1 MTLAQ
6 IFMQVCWMSVTAT
19 IVAVPVMVLLGL
31 FSHWKVPKRACC
43 LLYALVLFRMVCP
56 LSLPGEWGL
65 FSLPWIQ
72 EVQQGTVD
80 LFDGYSGEYEVA
92 IEGSEAYEQAMAA
105 GLTPERIIK
114 DSPQSILYVP
124 YRMDAEGAFV
134 PAQTAMETWVPWV
147 ARAWLA
153 GAGVFYG
160 LTILSYVLLRR
171 RLRFAV
177 KEEEGVYV
185 SDRIPSPCVVGYFRP
200 RIYLVPGLSA
210 EERAHILA
218 HERAHLRRGDQWAK
232 LIAWLALGI
241 HWFNIYLW
249 MVYRVFCSDL
259 EQACD
264 ERVMR
269 AADMEAR
276 KAYSRTL
283 LNLSYDRRFRWLNP
297 VAFAEGGTK
306 ERVNHVLHLGKAKP
320 ALLALAA
327 AAAIAVVVLCVSG
340 GAQQSGEK
348 TVPTVIDHT
357 GTLTEQQIA
366 ALEARDWDYMGLD
379 PSLEWVNTK
388 GFSTMEILTVREEDG
403 VYTMEVLQGSAL
415 FSWLLHGTAHD
426 GGVAGWY
433 FGIPMACRETMVW
446 DGKQFTFLNTESVGE
461 TVQTGDEELDVSGFS
476 EEARQCMEETGAGLA
491 SVVKNLCRQ
500 AESWYGCG
508 VYQSYVLRDGL
519 HYGVFFIMEDG
530 TWNFS
535 ELRGNAVQDT
545 EGNLAPLRELG
556 RSPAGTDTSLWSD
569 EQLVWAL
576 GSAEGTFAEE
586 AAKVLYERFE
596 SAPKDILQEVTALGA
611 AERDVVCWALAE
623 QWCAAHGAEE
633 SILSAVKLQGCT
645 KAVQETAQ
653 RMETARAVIAE
664 GGSAWPAE
672 EETNASGWVVVGSS
686 SAEVA

>member
-1 MTLAQ
+1 MTLTQ
-6 IFMQVCWMSVTAT
+6 IFVQVCWMSVTAT

-31 FSHWKVPKRACC
+31 FSHWKVPKWASC
-43 LLYALVLFRMVCP
+43 LLYALVLLRMVCP

-65 FSLPWIQ
+65 FSVPWIQ
-72 EVQQGTVD
+72 QVQQGAVD

-92 IEGSEAYEQAMAA
+92 IEGSEAYEQAVAA

-114 DSPQSILYVP
+114 DSPQSALYVP
-124 YRMDAEGAFV
+124 YRTDAAGAFM

-147 ARAWLA
+147 ARIWLA
-153 GAGVFYG
+153 GAAAFYG
-160 LTILSYVLLRR
+160 LTLLSYVLLRR
-171 RLRFAV
+171 KLRFAV
-177 KEEEGVYV
+177 KEAEGVYV

-232 LIAWLALGI
+232 LIAWLALGV
-241 HWFNIYLW
+241 HWFNLYLW
-249 MVYRVFCSDL
+249 MVYRVYCSDL

-269 AADMEAR
+269 AADVEAR

-283 LNLSYDRRFRWLNP
+283 LHLSCDRRFHWLNP
-297 VAFAEGGTK
+297 VAFSEDGTR

-340 GAQQSGEK
+340 GAQQSGDE

-366 ALEARDWDYMGLD
+366 ALEEQNRDYIGMDS
-379 PSLEWVNTK
+379 SLEWVNTK
-388 GFSTMEILTVREEDG
+388 GFSTMEILTVHEEGG
-403 VYTMEVLQGSAL
+403 VYTMEVLEGSAL
-415 FSWLLHGTAHD
+415 FSWLLHGTEHD
-426 GGVAGWY
+426 GGVAAWY
-433 FGIPMACRETMVW
+433 FGIPMACRETMTW
-446 DGKQFTFLNTESVGE
+446 DGTQFAFLDMESVGE

-476 EEARQCMEETGAGLA
+476 EEARQCMEEKGAGLA

-508 VYQSYVLRDGL
+508 VYQSYVLRDGV
-519 HYGVFFIMEDG
+519 HYGGVYIMPDG

-545 EGNLAPLRELG
+545 EGALAPLRELG
-556 RSPAGTDTSLWSD
+556 RSPAGTDTAAWSD

-576 GSAEGTFAEE
+576 GSAEGAFAEE
-586 AAKVLYERFE
+586 AALALYERFE
-596 SAPKDILQEVTALGA
+596 RAPKDVLREMTALGA
-611 AERDVVCWALAE
+611 ADRDAVCWALAE
-623 QWCAAHGAEE
+623 QWCAARGAGE
-633 SILSAVKLQGCT
+633 SILPAVKLGGCT
-645 KAVQETAQ
+645 KAVQDTAQ
-653 RMETARAVIAE
+653 RIETARAAIADGDGE
-664 GGSAWPAE
+664 WPAE
-672 EETNASGWVVVGSS
+672 EEKNSDGWVVTGPVTMSGT
-686 SAEVA
+686 